1 MARYDELFHELDLQY
16 DAGNVYYQVITTAL
30 EAADRI
36 GLPHRLKLIL
46 AQPRNEI
53 MVHFPVRMDGGDFRL
68 FKGYRVQ
75 HNNVAG
81 PFKGGLRY
89 HPDIQLDHVKA
100 LAALMTMKSALARIP
115 FGGAKGAVKVDPRS
129 LSQDELMRLTRRFTH
144 ALGANIGPEY
154 DIPAPDVGTNAQ
166 IMAWMAD
173 TYVNLNEPQK
183 RLDGQGVV
191 TGKPLEF
198 GGSPGRDKA
207 TGQGVVYVLE
217 ELLPQLGFS
226 LNDLSFSLIGYGNVG
241 SWTGRILTGLGARLT
256 AVLDH
261 TGGIR
266 RETGIDVEGLAR
278 HVGKQGGVA
287 GFPDVEA
294 IDADAFY
301 RTPVDVFIPAA
312 LEQMVD
318 RSRADQLDCRVVA
331 EAANAP
337 LTPEAERRLLE
348 RNVTVLPA
356 ILCNAGGVAVSY
368 LEWKQNRQAETWEL
382 HQVDAALKSTMV
394 RSAHRVLEA
403 ERRYDCGL
411 RLAAYIAALEYIG
424 HVYDLRGIFP

>member
-1 MARYDELFHELDLQY
+1 MNTYSELFRELDLLY
-16 DAGNVYYQVITTAL
+16 DDDNIYYQVITTAL

-53 MVHFPVRMDGGDFRL
+53 MVQFPVRMDNGQYRL

-75 HNNVAG
+75 HNNVVG
-81 PFKGGLRY
+81 PYKGGIRY
-89 HPDIQLDHVKA
+89 HPDVQLDHVKA

-115 FGGAKGAVKVDPRS
+115 FGGAKGAVKVDPRE
-129 LSQDELMRLTRRFTH
+129 LSPDELMRMTRRFTH
-144 ALGANIGPEY
+144 ALGANIGPVY

-191 TGKPLEF
+191 TGKPLDF
-198 GGSPGRDKA
+198 GGSPGREKA

-217 ELLPQLGFS
+217 ELLPQLGF
-226 LNDLSFSLIGYGNVG
+226 DIEGLSFSLIGYGNVG
-241 SWTGRILTGLGARLT
+241 SWTGRILTGLGARLIT
-256 AVLDH
+256 VLDH

-266 RETGIDVEGLAR
+266 REEGIDAEGLAR
-278 HVGKQGGVA
+278 HVAKTGGVA
-287 GFPDVEA
+287 GFSDVDVV
-294 IDADAFY
+294 DADAFY
-301 RTPVDVFIPAA
+301 ATPVDVFIPAA

-318 RSRADQLDCRVVA
+318 ETRADQLQCKVVA

-337 LTPEAERRLLE
+337 LTPEAERRLLA
-348 RNVTVLPA
+348 RDVVVLPA

-368 LEWKQNRQAETWEL
+368 LEWKQNRQAETWDL
-382 HQVDAALKSTMV
+382 HEVDTRLKSTMV
-394 RSAHRVLEA
+394 RSAHRVLET
-403 ERRYDCGL
+403 ERRYGCGM

>member
-1 MARYDELFHELDLQY
+1 MNTYDELFRELDLQY
-16 DAGNVYYQVITTAL
+16 NDGNIYYQVITTVL
-30 EAADRI
+30 EAADRV

-53 MVHFPVRMDGGDFRL
+53 MIHFPVRMDNGHFRL

-81 PFKGGLRY
+81 PFKGGIRY

-115 FGGAKGAVKVDPRS
+115 FGGAKGAVKADPRE
-129 LSQDELMRLTRRFTH
+129 LSQDELMRMTRRFTH

-166 IMAWMAD
+166 VMAWMAD
-173 TYVNLNEPQK
+173 TYVNLNEPHK

-191 TGKPLEF
+191 TGKPLDF
-198 GGSPGRDKA
+198 GGSPGREKA

-226 LNDLSFSLIGYGNVG
+226 IEGLSFSLIGYGNVG
-241 SWTGRILTGLGARLT
+241 SWTGRILTGLGARMT

-261 TGGIR
+261 TGAIR
-266 RETGIDVEGLAR
+266 KESGIDAEGLAR
-278 HVGKQGGVA
+278 HVAKAGGV
-287 GFPDVEA
+287 GEFPDVES
-294 IDADAFY
+294 IDADTFY
-301 RTPVDVFIPAA
+301 STPVDVFIPAA

-318 RSRADQLDCRVVA
+318 ERRAAQLQCKVVA

-337 LTPEAERRLLE
+337 LTPEGERLLLE
-348 RNVTVLPA
+348 RNVVVLPA

-368 LEWKQNRQAETWEL
+368 LEWKQNRQAETWDL
-382 HQVDAALKSTMV
+382 HDVDTRLKTTMV

-403 ERRYDCGL
+403 ERKYGCGM